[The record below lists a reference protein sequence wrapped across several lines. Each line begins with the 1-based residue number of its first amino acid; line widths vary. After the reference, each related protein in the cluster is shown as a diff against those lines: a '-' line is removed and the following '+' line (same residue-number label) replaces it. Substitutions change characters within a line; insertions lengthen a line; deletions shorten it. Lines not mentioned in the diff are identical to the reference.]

1 MLKEYLKLF
10 REDKSGRSKSFY
22 FKKDSIISE
31 HLIKNFLI
39 EYSNKYD
46 EDIRICLHPSYNDPL
61 QDMVLIQH
69 SKNFYPPHKHAN
81 RYDTYHILEG
91 SLGIVIFSND
101 GKITQGHKLSKN
113 TLYKT
118 PKNKYHL
125 TLPITSKVIYHEY
138 RSGRFDRKT
147 NCIFPN
153 WAPHN
158 KKNKIEFKKKILKKL
173 NEKN

>member
-1 MLKEYLKLF
+1 M
-10 REDKSGRSKSFY
+10 
-22 FKKDSIISE
+22 
-31 HLIKNFLI
+31 I

-101 GKITQGHKLSKN
+101 GKITEVYKLSKN

-125 TLPITSKVIYHEY
+125 TLPITSKVNL
-138 RSGRFDRKT
+138 S
-147 NCIFPN
+147 
-153 WAPHN
+153 
-158 KKNKIEFKKKILKKL
+158 
-173 NEKN
+173 